1 MHVFSI
7 VVYAKTMLLT
17 KTGFAVSL
25 EQTTKKQRNDLGH
38 QQNSFKKLI
47 RDKKKSNQHPQL
59 EIKMPSLHCSI
70 ELK

>member
-47 RDKKKSNQHPQL
+47 RDKKN
-59 EIKMPSLHCSI
+59 
-70 ELK
+70 

>member
-1 MHVFSI
+1 
-7 VVYAKTMLLT
+7 MLLT

-47 RDKKKSNQHPQL
+47 RDKK
-59 EIKMPSLHCSI
+59 IKPTPAVGNKNAIFTL
-70 ELK
+70 LN

>member
-7 VVYAKTMLLT
+7 AVYAKTMLLT

-47 RDKKKSNQHPQL
+47 RDKK
-59 EIKMPSLHCSI
+59 IKPTPAVGNKNAIFTL
-70 ELK
+70 LN